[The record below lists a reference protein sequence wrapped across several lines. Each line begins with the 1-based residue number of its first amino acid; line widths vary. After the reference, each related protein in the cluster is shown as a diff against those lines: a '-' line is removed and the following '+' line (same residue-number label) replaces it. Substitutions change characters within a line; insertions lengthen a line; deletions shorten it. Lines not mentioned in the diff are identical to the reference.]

1 MSELAAAPRARVR
14 SLVLAVPVW
23 AWLVALVA
31 ISALVRFLLARRSPA
46 PWIFVD
52 ELIYSELAKSFA
64 ERGELAVRDVASNG
78 YGFVYPAL
86 ISPAYLVFDNV
97 AHAYAA
103 AKAINAVLMSLAAI
117 PAYLLGRRLLGQWAS
132 LAAAALSVALP
143 SLAYTGTIMTE
154 NAFYPLFLLCV
165 LSIVAMLEHPSA
177 FRQLSALALVVL
189 AFLTRP
195 QAVALLAALV
205 GAIVLFALLE
215 ARTKGG
221 LVRRLDAF
229 RATWLVLGGGAALLL
244 AVQLGRGRPVTE
256 VIGAYRAAGRSD
268 YSVETAA
275 RYILYHLAE
284 LDLFLGVLPL
294 VAFVLIAGFAFAR
307 SASARERAFAATAIP
322 VVLSLILLVGVFASQ
337 PSVLRIQERNLFYVA
352 PIFLIALLA
361 WVERGLPRP
370 RLTTAAAV
378 AGAVG
383 LLATIPYE
391 KFINVS
397 AVSDTF
403 ALLPLWNLQDSV
415 ISGDDVLWLVLAV
428 GLAAGVL
435 FLVLPRRLGLVAP
448 ALVLLYFA
456 AAHHAVGQR
465 IEHASAGALFA
476 GIRVE
481 REWIDDAL
489 PDGAVAAAL
498 WSGGTAVHAI
508 WENEF
513 FNRAVGPVYYLGAP
527 LPGNLPETPVAVDP
541 ETGELRGADGRV
553 VEAEYALV
561 DGSMDLEGEP
571 IARDPL
577 VGLTLYRVS
586 GPLVNAAQVAGLYPD
601 FAWSGPEVTYTRRGC
616 AGGRLVVGL
625 TSDPVLFDRQQTV
638 SAFVGNR
645 EVARVRVQPT
655 TVGRLLTVPLSGVA
669 GECQV
674 RFTIAPTAVPDDVIG
689 NGDTRELGVHFASF
703 RYEPPG
709 S

>member
-1 MSELAAAPRARVR
+1 VTELAAAPRARVR
-14 SLVLAVPVW
+14 SLVVAVPAWVW
-23 AWLVALVA
+23 LAALIA
-31 ISALVRFLLARRSPA
+31 ISALVRFLLGRRSPA

-64 ERGELAVRDVASNG
+64 AHGELAVRDVASNG

-86 ISPAYLVFDNV
+86 ISPAYLLFDNV

-117 PAYLLGRRLLGQWAS
+117 PAYLLGRRLLGHFAS
-132 LAAAALSVALP
+132 LAVATLSVALP
-143 SLAYTGTIMTE
+143 ALAYTGTIMTE

-165 LSIVAMLEHPSA
+165 LAIMATLEHPSG
-177 FRQLSALALVVL
+177 FRQLSTLSLVVL

-205 GAIVLFALLE
+205 GAIFLHALLE
-215 ARTKGG
+215 ARVRGG
-221 LVRRLDAF
+221 LRRRLAAF
-229 RATWLVLGGGAALLL
+229 RATWLVLAAGAALLAL
-244 AVQLGRGRPVTE
+244 VQLGRGRSVTE
-256 VIGAYRAAGRSD
+256 VVGAYRSAGSSD
-268 YSVETAA
+268 YSVGTAA
-275 RYILYHLAE
+275 RYVLYHLAE
-284 LDLFLGVLPL
+284 LDLLLGVLPL
-294 VAFVLIAGFAFAR
+294 VAFVLMVGLALAAG
-307 SASARERAFAATAIP
+307 ASTRERAFAATAIP
-322 VVLSLILLVGVFASQ
+322 VVVSLILLVGVFASQ

-352 PIFLIALLA
+352 PLFLVALLA

-370 RLTTAAAV
+370 RLQTAAAT

-415 ISGDDVLWLVLAV
+415 ISGDDVHWLVLAV

-435 FLVLPRRLGLVAP
+435 VVVLPRRLGLVAP
-448 ALVLLYFA
+448 ALVLVYFA

-481 REWIDDAL
+481 REWIDDTL
-489 PDGAVAAAL
+489 PEGAVAAAV
-498 WSGGTAVHAI
+498 WTGGTAVHAI

-513 FNRAVGPVYYLGAP
+513 FNRGVGPVYYLGAP
-527 LPGNLPETPVAVDP
+527 LPGNLPETQVGVDP
-541 ETGELRGADGRV
+541 GTGELRDADGRAV
-553 VEAEYALV
+553 VADYALV
-561 DGSMDLEGEP
+561 DGSMDLEGAP
-571 IARDPL
+571 IARDQL
-577 VGLTLYRVS
+577 VGLTLYRVG

-616 AGGRLVVGL
+616 TGGRLVLGL
-625 TSDPVLFDRQQTV
+625 TSDPVLFDRPQTV
-638 SAFVGNR
+638 RAFVGGR
-645 EVARVRVQPT
+645 EVARAHVRPT
-655 TVGRLLTVPLSGVA
+655 TVGRLWTVPLTGVA
-669 GECQV
+669 GECRV
-674 RFTIAPTAVPDDVIG
+674 RFTIAPTAVPDEVLG
-689 NGDTRELGVHFASF
+689 NGDTRELGVHFASIRF
-703 RYEPPG
+703 EQPG